1 MRPRQLLPL
10 ATLALL
16 AACAPAP
23 ETPPPALEETRF
35 VGRQTCA
42 TCHADEDRL
51 WQGSHHD
58 QAMQEATEATVLG
71 DFDGATIT
79 QLGVTST
86 FFRRDGRFFV
96 RTDGPDGKLAEYP
109 VAYTF
114 GVAPLQ
120 QYLVEMPGGRL
131 QALPLCWDE
140 KGRRWFHLYPDEAI
154 PAGDSLHWTGA
165 NQNWNFMCADC
176 HSTGLRKGY
185 RAGENV
191 YKTTWSEIDVS
202 CEACH
207 GPGSRHVGWARSDRK
222 TEDKGFDV
230 RLTDPGRGSWIVD
243 PETGNGK
250 RLAPAVK
257 TAEIDTCGRCH
268 SRRSVIRESDAEGQ
282 PLLDSYRPALL
293 EEGLYHADGQID
305 GEVYEYG
312 SFLQSRM
319 HAKGVT
325 CSDCHEP
332 HSLTLRRTG
341 NALCTHCHSAPKF
354 DTPDHH
360 KHAVSAQ
367 CVDCHM
373 PAKSYMVVDPRRD
386 HSLRVPRPDLSVKIG
401 TPNAC
406 NNCHTDRSAQWA
418 AAAVERWYGPDRP
431 AHWGE
436 AIHAARTGRPDAG
449 AALAK
454 VALDPAVPG
463 IARATALSLMRSH
476 PDPDS
481 LPAIERGLQDADPLV
496 RLGAVM
502 AAEAQAP
509 DPLRN
514 LLSDPVR
521 GVRIEAGRALSAEP
535 ALSEY
540 RASQEI
546 NADRPEA
553 QLNLGGLAVQRGD
566 LAGAERAWRTA
577 LRLDPA
583 YIPALVN
590 LADLFR
596 MQGRE
601 MEGEEVL
608 RRALAID
615 PDHAG
620 ARHALG
626 LLLVRAG
633 RLDEAVPELKQAADL
648 APGESRYR
656 HVYEVAIQSLTGQ

>member
-1 MRPRQLLPL
+1 MRPTQLLPL
-10 ATLALL
+10 AILAAL

-23 ETPPPALEETRF
+23 ETPPPAPEDETRF

-71 DFDGATIT
+71 DFDGATLT
-79 QLGVTST
+79 QFGVTST
-86 FFRRDGRFFV
+86 FFRRNGRFFV

-140 KGRRWFHLYPDEAI
+140 GGQRWFHLYPGEAV

-185 RAGENV
+185 RSEENI
-191 YKTTWSEIDVS
+191 YETTWSEVDVS

-207 GPGSRHVGWARSDRK
+207 GPGSRHVVWARGHRK
-222 TEDKGFDV
+222 EDDKGFAA
-230 RLTDPGRGSWIVD
+230 RLKDPGRGTWIVD

-268 SRRSVIRESDAEGQ
+268 SRRSLIQESDAQGQ

-319 HAKGVT
+319 HSKGVT

-332 HSLTLRRTG
+332 HSLTLRRPG

-360 KHAVSAQ
+360 KHARSAQ

-373 PAKSYMVVDPRRD
+373 PAKSYMVIDPRRD
-386 HSLRVPRPDLSVKIG
+386 HSLRVPRPDLSVKIR

-406 NNCHTDRSAQWA
+406 NSCHADRSAQWA
-418 AAAVERWYGPDRP
+418 AAAVERWYGSDQPP
-431 AHWGE
+431 HWGE
-436 AIHAARTGRPDAG
+436 AIHAARAG
-449 AALAK
+449 APGAGPALAK
-454 VALDPAVPG
+454 VAADPSVPG

-476 PDPDS
+476 PDPD
-481 LPAIERGLQDADPLV
+481 AIQAGLRDADPLV

-509 DPLRN
+509 ESLRS

-521 GVRIEAGRALSAEP
+521 AVRIEAGRALSAEP

-540 RASQEI
+540 RAAQEA
-546 NADRPEA
+546 NAERPEA
-553 QLNLGGLAVQRGD
+553 QLNLGGLAARRGD
-566 LAGAERAWRTA
+566 LAGAESAYRMA

-601 MEGEEVL
+601 MEGEEAL
-608 RRALAID
+608 RQALALD
-615 PDHAG
+615 PGHAG
-620 ARHALG
+620 AHHALG
-626 LLLVRAG
+626 LLLVRTG
-633 RLDEAVPELKQAADL
+633 RLDEAIPELERAADL
-648 APGESRYR
+648 APGEGRYR
-656 HVYEVAIQSLTGQ
+656 YVLEVAIQSHTGH